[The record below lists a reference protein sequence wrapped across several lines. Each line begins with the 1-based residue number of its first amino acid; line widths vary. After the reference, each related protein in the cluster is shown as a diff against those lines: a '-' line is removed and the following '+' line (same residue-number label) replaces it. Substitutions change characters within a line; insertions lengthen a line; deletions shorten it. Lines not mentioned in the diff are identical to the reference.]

1 MKTLK
6 QIISEKWLNDGM
18 SEKVKLSS
26 KDKKEIMEMISKF
39 NEYGKNIYRA
49 DELKKITSEMKDV
62 IAKAKDMTLQETEGT
77 FDNITVNRHMKTLE
91 NSMQLFEKTTN
102 EINVLQQRLESLY
115 EDIGNVLN
123 KYYNINEAE
132 LDPVG
137 HEDEDINNDNKVDSQ
152 DDYLKNRR
160 DVISKEINEM
170 SEGETYIVWIK
181 PEGEEKK
188 VYGEY
193 ETVSQAKRAGQSVY
207 NRYYDDMYPP
217 QIGMM
222 KKSEWLKTA
231 GLNED
236 IVQVREIEKIK
247 KLAGIK

>member
-1 MKTLK
+1 MNNYRQL
-6 QIISEKWLNDGM
+6 ISERWLENNAT
-18 SEKVKLSS
+18 ENIKLSP

-91 NSMQLFEKTTN
+91 SSMQLFEKTTN

-115 EDIGNVLN
+115 EDIGSVLN

-132 LDPVG
+132 LDAVG
-137 HEDEDINNDNKVDSQ
+137 HEDDDINNDNKVDNQ

-160 DVISKEINEM
+160 SVIAHEINE
-170 SEGETYIVWIK
+170 
-181 PEGEEKK
+181 
-188 VYGEY
+188 
-193 ETVSQAKRAGQSVY
+193 
-207 NRYYDDMYPP
+207 
-217 QIGMM
+217 
-222 KKSEWLKTA
+222 
-231 GLNED
+231 
-236 IVQVREIEKIK
+236 REINKFK
-247 KLAGIK
+247 RLAGIK

>member
-18 SEKVKLSS
+18 SEKIKLSS

-91 NSMQLFEKTTN
+91 SSMQLFEKTTS

-115 EDIGNVLN
+115 EDIGSVLN

-132 LDPVG
+132 LDAVG
-137 HEDEDINNDNKVDSQ
+137 HEDEDINNDGNVDNQ

-170 SEGETYIVWIK
+170 SGEFVVWIQ
-181 PEGEEKK
+181 PEGEEKR
-188 VYGEY
+188 EHH
-193 ETVSQAKRAGQSVY
+193 RAS
-207 NRYYDDMYPP
+207 
-217 QIGMM
+217 
-222 KKSEWLKTA
+222 S
-231 GLNED
+231 
-236 IVQVREIEKIK
+236 
-247 KLAGIK
+247 